1 MTTLYLIVPGRP
13 IAKPRMTGSDAWKL
27 RPIVDAYRQH
37 VDRVR
42 AAVIDAKRA
51 AGMGDFDTWP
61 DLAEVRITFETGLTH
76 VTVTSPTDAGSRPR
90 GLRGDV
96 DNLTKTVLEG
106 LQPQRGVMGS
116 SILRDDRQVVA
127 LQAAIRAW

>member
-1 MTTLYLIVPGRP
+1 VSTLYLVVPGRP
-13 IAKPRMTGSDAWKL
+13 IAKPRMTGSDAWNL

-42 AAVIDAKRA
+42 AAAIDAKRA
-51 AGMGDFDTWP
+51 AGMGDFDAWLGPT
-61 DLAEVRITFETGLTH
+61 EVRITFEIDATH
-76 VTVTSPTDAGSRPR
+76 VLVTSPTDAGARPR
-90 GLRGDV
+90 GLRGDC
-96 DNLTKTVLEG
+96 DNLVKTVLEG

>member
-1 MTTLYLIVPGRP
+1 MTTLYLVVPGRP
-13 IAKPRMTGSDAWKL
+13 IAKPRMTGSDAWNL

-42 AAVIDAKRA
+42 AAAIDAKRA
-51 AGMGDFDTWP
+51 AGMGDFDAWP
-61 DLAEVRITFETGLTH
+61 GPTEVRITFEANLTH
-76 VTVTSPTDAGSRPR
+76 VTVSSPTDAGARPR

-127 LQAAIRAW
+127 LQASIRAW